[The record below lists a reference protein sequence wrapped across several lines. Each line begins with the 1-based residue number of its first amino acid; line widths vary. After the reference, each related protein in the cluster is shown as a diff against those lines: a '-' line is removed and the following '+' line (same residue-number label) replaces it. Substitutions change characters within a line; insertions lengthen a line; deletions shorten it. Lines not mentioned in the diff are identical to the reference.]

1 MALIGRDAGTGVG
14 ATGSLARAVYVAL
27 IVSAAWLA
35 IQTFGP
41 LTVGE
46 HARRTFLEALQEHYP
61 ELQISI
67 RRGSYEPG
75 VGLSFEAIRIAEP
88 TTTFGRAR
96 PMLRVE
102 RLTVVGDLDP
112 QRWADGDGPFVA
124 NRVVVEG
131 AEGDAWVRPDGSLSL
146 TRLWPPP
153 KLGPVCPRVDF
164 LRSRLRLHAADGQ
177 GRPITTEI
185 TKASLLSREGKPGGG
200 GAVRS
205 FVLTGTTDFAG
216 SLKVE
221 ARIAGGETEARVSL
235 SAVHLSDAW
244 LRRLPHR
251 WCPRLDQFRELECI
265 GDVTGSVRIRD
276 GEPCDY
282 RFRCRVDR
290 GRIRHDRLPLPLSGI
305 RGLATVTP
313 GGITIDPTQMSFG
326 EAVVRLQGQLG
337 GTRWPC
343 DLDLRV
349 ETSGL
354 MLDEPLAG
362 ALPERLRRTWD
373 RLRPHGRVDLD
384 GSLRHRD
391 GRWEPD
397 GTLVCKG
404 VDVRFDKFPYPVTD
418 LSGRVEVEGGW
429 VGCEGMHG
437 RIGSSLLRTAFR
449 LPVDPKGN
457 GESSFVFEGDGAI
470 PIDETLIEA
479 LTPRGETETKLAAFV
494 RSLRPGGS
502 VRLAS
507 AVIRKDAAG
516 RPRRRVELEIVN
528 GHLRYERFAY
538 PLFNVNG
545 TIRVTDHRM
554 DLVDFRGTNANAGTI
569 RCHGTYLM
577 PVQDAP
583 AKRAGAG
590 KAGTAAGL
598 SALSATTPR
607 PASALTMPIVNGAA
621 LPELQLVFR
630 AANVSMD
637 DALRSSL
644 PAPTRH
650 VWDAVSPSGMLDDLT
665 VSMIRVDGGS
675 DLTLDVHAVQ
685 HDTPHVTN
693 RTLSLRPVA
702 IPYRLDITGGSVHY
716 DGDRVVIRSVSGR
729 HDASHVAADGECVP
743 TADGRW
749 ALSLDIHG
757 GSRLVPDA
765 ELIEAL
771 PEEMEEAIRRLQ
783 IRDPLSVR
791 GSTRILL
798 SDERHPEPT
807 IDWDLLL
814 QLEGN
819 RIGDVGPVHSLRG
832 ELSIQGRHDEQAL
845 TAAGEVRIDS
855 MHVYGLQI
863 MGVRGPFTI
872 VDDQLTLGTFRE
884 RVSSIA
890 SDATLTDVP
899 TVSPRTIRGR
909 VFDGI
914 LDLEGLMTLS
924 SGDFDVR
931 LAIREARVPT
941 LLADLGHAD
950 RELMGTF
957 AGQAH
962 LEGRLGAP
970 ELLTGSGVASLSGT
984 NLYKLPLLVQV
995 LNQLRITPTEDVA
1008 FTDGDVEFT
1017 IDDDQLQFRQLQLWG
1032 ALVALHGYG
1041 TLNRRGDLDLT
1052 FNTRVS
1058 PQNVFTRAMG
1068 PLRHSRY
1075 TLWTIDVRG
1084 PFDNPTIERRAL
1096 DGVGQT
1102 LERLFP
1108 GLAPEVAKRGE

>member
-1 MALIGRDAGTGVG
+1 M
-14 ATGSLARAVYVAL
+14 
-27 IVSAAWLA
+27 
-35 IQTFGP
+35 
-41 LTVGE
+41 
-46 HARRTFLEALQEHYP
+46 
-61 ELQISI
+61 
-67 RRGSYEPG
+67 
-75 VGLSFEAIRIAEP
+75 
-88 TTTFGRAR
+88 
-96 PMLRVE
+96 
-102 RLTVVGDLDP
+102 
-112 QRWADGDGPFVA
+112 
-124 NRVVVEG
+124 
-131 AEGDAWVRPDGSLSL
+131 
-146 TRLWPPP
+146 
-153 KLGPVCPRVDF
+153 
-164 LRSRLRLHAADGQ
+164 
-177 GRPITTEI
+177 
-185 TKASLLSREGKPGGG
+185 
-200 GAVRS
+200 
-205 FVLTGTTDFAG
+205 TGTTDFAG

-221 ARIAGGETEARVSL
+221 ARTVGGETEARVSL
-235 SAVHLSDAW
+235 SSVHLSDAW
-244 LRRLPHR
+244 LRRLPRR
-251 WCPRLDQFRELECI
+251 WCPKLEQFRELECI
-265 GDVTGSVRIRD
+265 GDVTGLVRVRD

-290 GRIRHDRLPLPLSGI
+290 GRVRHDRLPLPLSGI

-313 GGITIDPTQMSFG
+313 GGIEIEPTQMSFG
-326 EAVVRLQGQLG
+326 DAVVRLQGRLD

-362 ALPERLRRTWD
+362 ALPEPLRRAWD
-373 RLRPHGRVDLD
+373 RLRPHGRVDVD

-391 GRWEPD
+391 GRWEPA
-397 GTLVCKG
+397 GSLVCKG

-429 VGCEGMHG
+429 AACGGMHG

-449 LPVDPKGN
+449 LPIDPDQG

-479 LTPRGETETKLAAFV
+479 LTPRGEPETKLAAFV

-502 VRLAS
+502 VRIAS

-516 RPRRRVELEIVN
+516 QPRRRVELEIVN

-545 TIRVTDHRM
+545 TIRVRDNRM
-554 DLVDFRGTNANAGTI
+554 DLVDFGGTNANAGTI
-569 RCHGTYLM
+569 RCHGTYFM
-577 PVQDAP
+577 PDQDAP
-583 AKRAGAG
+583 ATM
-590 KAGTAAGL
+590 AGTRTLGTAPPL
-598 SALSATTPR
+598 SASPPSASPPSASPPSASPPSASPPSTTPTT
-607 PASALTMPIVNGAA
+607 PIPSSALTMPIANGSAV
-621 LPELQLVFR
+621 PELHLVFR

-637 DALRSSL
+637 DSLRSSL
-644 PAPTRH
+644 PAATRH
-650 VWDAVSPSGMLDDLT
+650 VWDAISPSGMLDDLT
-665 VSMIRVDGGS
+665 VSMIRADGDS
-675 DLTLDVHAVQ
+675 DLALDVRAIQ

-693 RTLSLRPVA
+693 RTLSLRPVV

-716 DGDRVVIRSVSGR
+716 DGDRVLIRSVTGR

-771 PEEMEEAIRRLQ
+771 PEEMEEAVRRLQ
-783 IRDPLSVR
+783 IRGPLSVR

-832 ELSIQGRHDEQAL
+832 ELSVQGRQDEQAL

-872 VDDQLTLGTFRE
+872 VDDELTLGTFRE

-890 SDATLTDVP
+890 SNATLTDVP
-899 TVSPRTIRGR
+899 GVSPRTIRGQI
-909 VFDGI
+909 FDGV
-914 LDLEGLMTLS
+914 LDLEGLVKLS
-924 SGDFDVR
+924 SGDFDVQF
-931 LAIREARVPT
+931 AIRDARVPT

-950 RELMGTF
+950 RELIGTF

-1008 FTDGDVEFT
+1008 FTDGEVEFT

-1041 TLNRRGDLDLT
+1041 RLNRRGDLDLT

-1075 TLWTIDVRG
+1075 TLWTIDVQG

-1108 GLAPEVAKRGE
+1108 GLAPQVAERGES

>member
-1 MALIGRDAGTGVG
+1 M
-14 ATGSLARAVYVAL
+14 VYVAL
-27 IVSAAWLA
+27 IVAAAWLA
-35 IQTFGP
+35 IQTIAP

-46 HARRTFLEALQEHYP
+46 HARRTFVDVLQERYP
-61 ELQISI
+61 ELRVSI
-67 RRGSYEPG
+67 RRGFYEPG
-75 VGLSFEAIRIAEP
+75 VGLSFEGIRIAEP

-102 RLTVVGDLDP
+102 RLTVVGDIDP
-112 QRWADGDGPFVA
+112 QQWAKGGGPFTA
-124 NRVVVEG
+124 NRIVIEG
-131 AEGDAWVRPDGSLSL
+131 AEGDAWVRRDGTLSL

-153 KLGPVCPRVDF
+153 TLGPVCPRIEI
-164 LRSRLRLHAADGQ
+164 LRSRVRLHAAEGR

-185 TKASLLSREGKPGGG
+185 TQASLLSREGRPQTGGQSDG
-200 GAVRS
+200 DGSLRS
-205 FVLTGTTDFAG
+205 LELSGTTDFAG

-221 ARIAGGETEARVSL
+221 ARTAGGETEARVSL
-235 SAVHLSDAW
+235 SSVHLSDAW
-244 LRRLPHR
+244 LRRLPRR
-251 WCPRLDQFRELECI
+251 WCPKLEQFRELECI
-265 GDVTGSVRIRD
+265 GDVTGLVRVRD

-290 GRIRHDRLPLPLSGI
+290 GRVRHDRLPLPLSGI

-313 GGITIDPTQMSFG
+313 GGIEIEPTQMSFG
-326 EAVVRLQGQLG
+326 EAVVRLQGNLN

-354 MLDEPLAG
+354 MLDEPLAA
-362 ALPERLRRTWD
+362 ALPEPLRRAWD

-391 GRWEPD
+391 GRWEPA
-397 GTLVCKG
+397 GSLVCKG

-418 LSGRVEVEGGW
+418 LSGRVEIEGGW
-429 VGCEGMHG
+429 AACEGMHG

-449 LPVDPKGN
+449 LPVDPDRG

-479 LTPRGETETKLAAFV
+479 LTPRGEPETKLAAFV

-502 VRLAS
+502 VRLVS

-516 RPRRRVELEIVN
+516 QPRRRIELEIDN

-545 TIRVTDHRM
+545 TIRVHDDRM

-569 RCHGTYLM
+569 RCHGTY
-577 PVQDAP
+577 VA
-583 AKRAGAG
+583 
-590 KAGTAAGL
+590 
-598 SALSATTPR
+598 
-607 PASALTMPIVNGAA
+607 NGAA
-621 LPELQLVFR
+621 VPELQLVFR

-637 DALRSSL
+637 DSLRSSL
-644 PAPTRH
+644 PSATRH

-665 VSMIRVDGGS
+665 VSMVRVDGDS
-675 DLTLDVHAVQ
+675 DLALDIRAIQ

-702 IPYRLDITGGSVHY
+702 IPYRMDITGGSVHY
-716 DGDRVVIRSVSGR
+716 DGDRVVIRSVTGR

-765 ELIEAL
+765 ELVEAL
-771 PEEMEEAIRRLQ
+771 PEEMEEAVRRLQ
-783 IRDPLSVR
+783 IRGPLSVR

-832 ELSIQGRHDEQAL
+832 ELSVQGRRDEQAL

-872 VDDQLTLGTFRE
+872 VDDELTLGTFRE

-890 SDATLTDVP
+890 SAATLTDVP
-899 TVSPRTIRGR
+899 SVSPRTIRGQI
-909 VFDGI
+909 FDGT
-914 LDLEGLMTLS
+914 LDLEGLVTLS
-924 SGDFDVR
+924 SGDFDVQF
-931 LAIREARVPT
+931 AIREARVPT

-950 RELMGTF
+950 RELIGTF
-957 AGQAH
+957 AGQTH

-1008 FTDGDVEFT
+1008 FTDGEVEFT

-1032 ALVALHGYG
+1032 DLVALHGYG

-1075 TLWTIDVRG
+1075 TLWTIDVQG

-1108 GLAPEVAKRGE
+1108 ALAPQVAERGE